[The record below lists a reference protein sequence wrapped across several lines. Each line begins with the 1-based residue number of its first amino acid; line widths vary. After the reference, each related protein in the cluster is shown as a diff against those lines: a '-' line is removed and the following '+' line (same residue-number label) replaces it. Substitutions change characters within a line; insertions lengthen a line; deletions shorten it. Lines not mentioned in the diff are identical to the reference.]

1 MAGANLRR
9 IQTSRSDKACSVD
22 PGDPFIA
29 PVVLSSE
36 RCQHFINTLSESFDW
51 IIIDSPP
58 VMAVTDASQTAH
70 LAAGVLFVV
79 AADQTKGPAAANALT
94 QLDSAN
100 ARFVGTGPSG
110 VNFKRNG
117 VSPGAWASRT
127 RTDQL

>member
-1 MAGANLRR
+1 
-9 IQTSRSDKACSVD
+9 
-22 PGDPFIA
+22 
-29 PVVLSSE
+29 
-36 RCQHFINTLSESFDW
+36 
-51 IIIDSPP
+51 
-58 VMAVTDASQTAH
+58 MAVTDASLIAH